1 MPPRGYVGV
10 PAGRYCLLLAR
21 AYIIILYV
29 GGVKLGVE
37 LNVKVGVTEGVRLEV
52 YLGVKGWGRLFFLE
66 MWGVPGVSEGCFRV
80 LLMSYLC
87 VFWHVNS

>member
-37 LNVKVGVTEGVRLEV
+37 LNVKCGSNRGSKIGSLSRGERVGPPLFSGNVGCAGSVRGVLQGAADV
-52 YLGVKGWGRLFFLE
+52 LFVCILACE
-66 MWGVPGVSEGCFRV
+66 
-80 LLMSYLC
+80 
-87 VFWHVNS
+87 